1 MSGSSRRNARSRA
14 KTSPADVDADEP
26 LWNRGPIHG
35 TRKGRSRDAGPIRLM
50 DVSLKTL
57 LGLGFGFLALL
68 FVAFLVWGS
77 KEDDAVKK
85 LMRTVTPL
93 PAPKMMDL
101 SQVKRFLANSEPKKG
116 IFLVEIPDFSQ
127 EGGHFF
133 VPYVL
138 NWYSFK
144 ESTRR
149 ACTGEPTDPMC
160 TLGFAP
166 GTKFSDDLISFFYI
180 YIYKQFEYF
189 LPLFHTD

>member
-1 MSGSSRRNARSRA
+1 MSGGSRRIARSRA
-14 KTSPADVDADEP
+14 KTSPADLAADEP
-26 LWNRGPIHG
+26 LRNRGPIHG
-35 TRKGRSRDAGPIRLM
+35 TQKGRSRDHGPIRLM

-68 FVAFLVWGS
+68 FVAFLVYNFHGES

-101 SQVKRFLANSEPKKG
+101 SQVKRFLANSEQKKG

-127 EGGHFF
+127 EGDHFF

-160 TLGFAP
+160 TLEFAP
-166 GTKFSDDLISFFYI
+166 GTKFSDDLISFV
-180 YIYKQFEYF
+180 
-189 LPLFHTD
+189 